1 MDSWTDKEIKAM
13 RVGGNQN
20 LNDFFA
26 KYNIPK
32 EMPINKKYNTP
43 VAELYR
49 EMFFLF
55 ILFHLEL
62 KQKLKDVNLQ
72 LNFLDLW
79 MIPTCN
85 YVLSL

>member
-1 MDSWTDKEIKAM
+1 M

-49 EMFFLF
+49 EMSFLF
-55 ILFHLEL
+55 ILYHLEL
-62 KQKLKDVNLQ
+62 KQKSKVVILQ
-72 LNFLDLW
+72 LNFHDLW
-79 MIPTCN
+79 MIPICK
-85 YVLSL
+85 YESSL